1 MTVTIT
7 KKESGYLLESEFV
20 VPFSAEDVFGFF
32 ADARNLEAITPPT
45 LNFHILTPEPIEM
58 RAGRLIRYRLSL
70 HGMPIQWQSE
80 ISAWEPPFRFV
91 DEQRQ
96 GPYRRW
102 VHEHRFEPCEEGTR
116 IIDRVRYEVAG
127 PDFIHDRFV
136 GPELRKIFEY
146 RAKRLETFFAPRGEG
161 RKRLRIAVSGA
172 SGLVGSELTARLAA
186 QGHEVHRLVR
196 NVRDGGTGG
205 IAWCPRSGWIE
216 DDKLEDLD
224 AVIHLAGENIAE
236 GRWTAVKKRRIH
248 ESRVLGTEL
257 LARTLAGLDRPP
269 RSFICASAI
278 GFYGDRGEEPL
289 TEISALGEGFL
300 PDVCRDWEAAA
311 APAREAGIRVA
322 HLRLGV
328 VLSLA
333 GGALRKMLPP
343 FKLGAGG
350 RLGDGQQWMSWISL
364 DDTVRAIEHA
374 LHHEELHGA
383 VNLTA
388 PRPVTNLEFTKALGR
403 ALRRP
408 TFAPVPAPAIR
419 LLLGQ
424 MADDL
429 LLSSALVLPEA
440 LRVSGFEWRHPTLK
454 DALEEMINGTA
465 PERPARRLPEPDGK
479 GQKAGVGVSAGQG
492 AMSGTP

>member
-7 KKESGYLLESEFV
+7 KKESGYLLESEFT
-20 VPFSAEDVFGFF
+20 VPFSAAEVFGFF

-45 LNFHILTPEPIEM
+45 LNFQILTPEPIGM
-58 RAGRLIRYRLSL
+58 RAGRLIDYQLRVR
-70 HGMPIQWQSE
+70 GVPVRWQSE

-116 IIDRVRYEVAG
+116 IIDRVRYEVPG
-127 PDFIHDRFV
+127 GERIHRWFV
-136 GPELRKIFEY
+136 GPELRRIFEY
-146 RAKRLETFFAPRGEG
+146 RAKRLEAFFAPRGEG
-161 RKRLRIAVSGA
+161 RRRLRIAISGA
-172 SGLVGSELTARLAA
+172 SGLVGSELAARLSA
-186 QGHEVHRLVR
+186 QGHDVHRLVR
-196 NVRDGGTGG
+196 KTRDGGNTA
-205 IAWCPRSGWIE
+205 IAWDPKAGWIE
-216 DDKLEDLD
+216 VEKMEDLD

-236 GRWTAVKKRRIH
+236 GRWTAAKMRRIH
-248 ESRVLGTEL
+248 ESRVAGTQL
-257 LARTLAGLDRPP
+257 LAKTIAGLDRPP
-269 RSFICASAI
+269 RTFICASAI
-278 GFYGDRGEEPL
+278 GFYGDRDEEPL

-311 APAREAGIRVA
+311 APAREAGIRVV

-343 FKLGAGG
+343 FKLGLGG
-350 RLGDGQQWMSWISL
+350 RLGNGRQWMSWISL
-364 DDTVRAIEHA
+364 DDAVRAIEHA
-374 LHHEELHGA
+374 LDHEELRGA

-388 PRPVTNLEFTKALGR
+388 PRPVTNEEFTKALGR

-408 TFAPVPAPAIR
+408 TIAPAPAPAVR
-419 LLLGQ
+419 LLLGR

-429 LLSSALVLPEA
+429 LLASAMVLPEA
-440 LRVSGFEWRHPTLK
+440 LRTSGFDWRHTTIEA
-454 DALEEMINGTA
+454 ALEEMINGRK
-465 PERPARRLPEPDGK
+465 PGPPRPATTGKAAAPANEPPV
-479 GQKAGVGVSAGQG
+479 ARV
-492 AMSGTP
+492 

>member
-1 MTVTIT
+1 MSVNIT
-7 KKESGYLLESEFV
+7 KKESGYLLESDVV

-45 LNFHILTPEPIEM
+45 LNFQILTPEPIEM
-58 RAGRLIRYRLSL
+58 RAGRLIRYQLRL
-70 HGMPIQWQSE
+70 HGLPIQWQSE

-102 VHEHRFEPCEEGTR
+102 IHEHRFEPCGEGTR
-116 IIDRVRYEVAG
+116 IIDRVRYEVPG
-127 PDFIHDRFV
+127 PDFIHNRFV
-136 GPELRKIFEY
+136 GPELRRIFEY
-146 RAKRLETFFAPRGEG
+146 RAKRLETFFVPRTEG
-161 RKRLRIAVSGA
+161 CQRLRIAISGA
-172 SGLVGSELTARLAA
+172 SGLVGSELAARLAA

-196 NVRDGGTGG
+196 NIRDGGRTA
-205 IAWCPRSGWIE
+205 IAWNPRSGWIE
-216 DDKLEDLD
+216 DDKLEDMD

-236 GRWTAVKKRRIH
+236 GRWTAAKKRRIH

-269 RSFICASAI
+269 HAFICASAI

-300 PDVCRDWEAAA
+300 PDVCRDWEVAAS
-311 APAREAGIRVA
+311 PAREAGIRVA

-350 RLGDGQQWMSWISL
+350 RLGDGRQWMSWVSL
-364 DDTVRAIEHA
+364 DDAVRAIEHT
-374 LHHEELHGA
+374 LHHEELRGA
-383 VNLTA
+383 VNVTA
-388 PRPVTNLEFTKALGR
+388 PRPVTNQEFTKALGS
-403 ALRRP
+403 ALHRP
-408 TFAPVPAPAIR
+408 TMAPVPAPVIR

-429 LLSSALVLPEA
+429 LLASTLVLPEA
-440 LRVSGFEWRHPTLK
+440 LRITGFEWRHPSIE
-454 DALEEMINGTA
+454 DALEEILNGRVPA
-465 PERPARRLPEPDGK
+465 RPAARPAEKIQPGDKSTESRPGSL
-479 GQKAGVGVSAGQG
+479 AG
-492 AMSGTP
+492 TR